1 MRPGLHPGS
10 WVSRRWL
17 SSEQGPV
24 SVPRELQEP
33 SDLRVQLREQHLY
46 YQDRLLPVS
55 RVIPHPHYY
64 VVENG
69 ADIALLQL
77 EEPVRISCHVRPVT
91 LPPASETFP
100 PGSQCWVTGWGNV
113 DDGSE
118 CRGPQDEVGPGSRLW
133 CFLWGPGSPLRA
145 SP

>member
-1 MRPGLHPGS
+1 MHPGFHPGS

-46 YQDRLLPVS
+46 YQDRLLPIS

-77 EEPVRISCHVRPVT
+77 EEPVRISRHVQPVT

-100 PGSQCWVTGWGNV
+100 PGSQCWVTGWGRATFH
-113 DDGSE
+113 
-118 CRGPQDEVGPGSRLW
+118 CRFGET
-133 CFLWGPGSPLRA
+133 
-145 SP
+145 